1 MAKPHK
7 RPDPVPPL
15 DELIALRRQKYPG
28 MMLKDFCKLV
38 GVTRLHVTSIEQG
51 RRQPSL
57 ELALRWIE
65 VLGPPADIRMFG
77 KLPHVERR
85 ISELKRLKRLSPQ
98 LFLAA

>member
-1 MAKPHK
+1 MPKPHK

-15 DELIALRRQKYPG
+15 YDLIALRRQKYPG
-28 MMLKDFCKLV
+28 MLLKDFCKLV

-65 VLGPPADIRMFG
+65 VLGPPGDIGMFG
-77 KLPHVERR
+77 TLPHVERR
-85 ISELKRLKRLSPQ
+85 IHELKRLQRLSPQ